1 MQVHPT
7 SSQQPRN
14 RAGTAGSERGT
25 LCGRLGQAL
34 RSGTYVDFREGQ
46 LTLVNL
52 VHRFRNNCI
61 IHLSTN
67 PIAQFKKPQ
76 RSPLRL
82 RFFNCTLESVSCA
95 NDTVIYETMY

>member
-1 MQVHPT
+1 MASSPGKFIIHPT

-34 RSGTYVDFREGQ
+34 RFGTYVDFREGQ

-52 VHRFRNNCI
+52 V
-61 IHLSTN
+61 
-67 PIAQFKKPQ
+67 
-76 RSPLRL
+76 
-82 RFFNCTLESVSCA
+82 EVG
-95 NDTVIYETMY
+95 D